1 MRSTSQILGA
11 LALLALGWTGE
22 TRGAI
27 LCKTND
33 GTVKLRAAVC
43 LKHETQLDP
52 ASLGLQGP
60 PGPQGPVGRQ
70 GAPGPQGIP
79 GLPGPVPKLQVEI
92 RTSTFPI
99 TYNTGPQ
106 TFKASCMPGEIIIGV
121 AGTASIEFFGLG
133 RTAVHYNFDGSVWS
147 LSEDWPDVPPLDID
161 PLPPLDPI
169 EIDLACLSLQP

>member
-1 MRSTSQILGA
+1 MRSTFQILGA
-11 LALLALGWTGE
+11 FALLALGWTGA

-33 GTVKLRAAVC
+33 GTVKLRDAVC

-60 PGPQGPVGRQ
+60 QGPQGRQ
-70 GAPGPQGIP
+70 GAPGAPGPQGIP
-79 GLPGPVPKLQVEI
+79 GTPGPVPKLQVEI

-99 TYNTGPQ
+99 TYNQGPK
-106 TFKASCMPGEIIIGV
+106 TFKVSCMPGEIIIGA

-133 RTAVHYNFDGSVWS
+133 KTGAHYDFDGSVWS
-147 LSEDWPDVPPLDID
+147 FSEDWPDVPPLDLD
-161 PLPPLDPI
+161 PLPPLDPV

>member
-1 MRSTSQILGA
+1 MRSTGQILGA
-11 LALLALGWTGE
+11 FALLALGWTGA

-33 GTVKLRAAVC
+33 GTVKLRNAVC

-60 PGPQGPVGRQ
+60 QGPQGPTGRP

-79 GLPGPVPKLQVEI
+79 GIPGPVPKLQVEI

-99 TYNTGPQ
+99 SYGQGPQ
-106 TFKASCMPGEIIIGV
+106 TFKASCMPGEVVIGA
-121 AGTASIEFFGLG
+121 AGTGSLDFFGIS
-133 RTAVHYNFDGSVWS
+133 RTGAHYNFDGSVWS
-147 LSEDWPDVPPLDID
+147 FSEDWPNVPTFNID
-161 PLPPLDPI
+161 PLPPVGPV
-169 EIDLACLSLQP
+169 EIDLVCLSLQP